1 MMLEKR
7 ARGEIGMMPR
17 NEHPVPYMERTREY
31 YRALG
36 YAKDYV
42 WATHVSVPYTRLA
55 KPLRE
60 ARIGLVTTAQPPGR
74 SNRDEKGIK
83 HVWSGPVDPPPSV
96 NTDNLAWDR
105 ESTHT
110 EDRESF
116 LPIVTLQGLV
126 ADGSI
131 GAMAPRFHG
140 VPTEYSQRKTIEVD
154 APEILAR
161 LREDRVDAVL
171 LSAL

>member
-1 MMLEKR
+1 MAGSEETVR
-7 ARGEIGMMPR
+7 YI
-17 NEHPVPYMERTREY
+17 ERTRDY

-42 WATHVSVPYTRLA
+42 WARFDAVPFTRLA

-60 ARIGLVTTAQPPGR
+60 ARIGLVTTAHPHDR
-74 SNRDEKGIK
+74 SNTDAQGVR
-83 HVWSGPVDPPPSV
+83 HTWSAAVDPANLRL

-116 LPIVTLQGLV
+116 MPVATATALA
-126 ADGSI
+126 ADGLIDSL
-131 GAMAPRFHG
+131 AARLHG
-140 VPTEYSQRKTIEVD
+140 VPTEYSQRKTLEED
-154 APEILAR
+154 APVVLAR
-161 LREDRVDAVL
+161 LREDGADAAL

>member
-1 MMLEKR
+1 
-7 ARGEIGMMPR
+7 MMPR
-17 NEHPVPYMERTREY
+17 DEAPISYMERTRDY

-42 WATHVSVPYTRLA
+42 WAHFPEVPFARLP
-55 KPLRE
+55 KSLRE
-60 ARIGLVTTAQPPGR
+60 ARIGVITTAHAPGKA
-74 SNRDEKGIK
+74 NTDAKGIRR
-83 HVWSGPVDPPPSV
+83 VWSGAVDPLPVP

-110 EDRESF
+110 EDLESY
-116 LPIVTLQGLV
+116 LPIATLNGL
-126 ADGSI
+126 AQEGLF
-131 GAMAPRFHG
+131 GALAERFHG
-140 VPTEYSQRKTIEVD
+140 VPTEYSQRKTIEED

>member
-1 MMLEKR
+1 MHSAE
-7 ARGEIGMMPR
+7 E
-17 NEHPVPYMERTREY
+17 PVRYIERTRDY

-42 WATHVSVPYTRLA
+42 WANHDEVPFVRLA
-55 KPLRE
+55 KPL
-60 ARIGLVTTAQPPGR
+60 AAVRIGLVTTAHPPDR
-74 SNRDEKGIK
+74 SNTDAKGVR
-83 HVWSGPVDPPPSV
+83 HVWSGATDPLPSL

-116 LPIVTLQGLV
+116 LPIRTAMGLV
-126 ADGSI
+126 QEGLIGSI
-131 GAMAPRFHG
+131 AARFHG
-140 VPTEYSQRKTIEVD
+140 VPTEYSQRKTNEVD
-154 APEILAR
+154 APQILAR
-161 LREDRVDAVL
+161 LREDEVDAVL

>member
-1 MMLEKR
+1 
-7 ARGEIGMMPR
+7 MPH
-17 NEHPVPYMERTREY
+17 NEEPIRYIERTRDY

-36 YAKDYV
+36 YEKDYV
-42 WATHVSVPYTRLA
+42 WATHADVPFSRLA
-55 KPLRE
+55 IPLGE
-60 ARIGLVTTAQPPGR
+60 ARIGLVTTANPPDR
-74 SNRDEKGIK
+74 SNRDEKGVK
-83 HVWSGPVDPPPSV
+83 HVWSGSTEPLPEL

-116 LPIVTLQGLV
+116 MPIKTAAALAREGL
-126 ADGSI
+126 I
-131 GAMAPRFHG
+131 GGIAARFHG
-140 VPTEYSQRKTIEVD
+140 VPTEYSQRKTVEED

>member
-1 MMLEKR
+1 MQTADQAEN
-7 ARGEIGMMPR
+7 A
-17 NEHPVPYMERTREY
+17 PVPYIDRTRDY

-36 YAKDYV
+36 YKKDYV
-42 WATHVSVPYTRLA
+42 WATHDAVPFARLA
-55 KPLRE
+55 VPLAA
-60 ARIGLVTTAQPPGR
+60 ARIGLVTTANPPDRG
-74 SNRDEKGIK
+74 NRDSQGVK
-83 HVWSGPVDPPPSV
+83 HVWTGATYPLPEL

-116 LPIVTLQGLV
+116 MPVKTAAGL
-126 ADGSI
+126 AAEGLI
-131 GAMAPRFHG
+131 GGIAARFHG
-140 VPTEYSQRKTIEVD
+140 VPTEYSQRKTIEED

>member
-1 MMLEKR
+1 MENNDETVR
-7 ARGEIGMMPR
+7 YI
-17 NEHPVPYMERTREY
+17 ERTREY

-36 YAKDYV
+36 YTKDYV
-42 WATHVSVPYTRLA
+42 WANYDEVPFARLA

-60 ARIGLVTTAQPPGR
+60 ARIGLVTTAHPPDR
-74 SNRDEKGIK
+74 SNRDAKGIR
-83 HVWSGPVDPPPSV
+83 HVWSGPVDPRQAL

-116 LPIVTLQGLV
+116 MPIAAITGLARDGVIGGVT
-126 ADGSI
+126 A
-131 GAMAPRFHG
+131 RFHG

-161 LREDRVDAVL
+161 LREDGADAVL